1 MTAEQVNEAIEK
13 THLPAR
19 KKIQAALAPFTIPD
33 NDTAGANMRDVKYA
47 NGLILRLQVA
57 SAHAPV
63 DEAASYQ
70 ARIKTVGTELKEVT
84 TRINERVKAGNRKP

>member
-1 MTAEQVNEAIEK
+1 
-13 THLPAR
+13 
-19 KKIQAALAPFTIPD
+19 
-33 NDTAGANMRDVKYA
+33 MRDVKYA
-47 NGLILRLQVA
+47 NGLMVQTLQLQVD

-63 DEAASYQ
+63 DEVASYQ